1 MPRYLQTMSQEAVMM
16 VSQKIK
22 LFFFRI
28 ISVIAKLCFIR
39 IPFGVSEILEIR
51 IQQSL
56 GKGWGAQ
63 SIYHEPRAA
72 LKLLK
77 KFEISNQTYLVLD
90 IGANSGEWTSG
101 LISQKNLEV
110 ICFEPSKPSYE
121 SLVLKFK
128 ENKSVKIENLGI
140 GLTEG
145 TFDLWSNEIGS
156 SLSSLNKRNLDYLGI
171 DFKESEKVIVIS
183 LSKWIRE
190 NERIPDVIKLDIEGL
205 ELDALRG
212 CGDFLG
218 DIRIIQFE
226 FGGCNIDSRTFFRD
240 FWELLV
246 PLGFSIYRLTNRG
259 LYKIA
264 SYSETL
270 ETFTTTNYFAVNE
283 TLS

>member
-1 MPRYLQTMSQEAVMM
+1 MFQKVATM
-16 VSQKIK
+16 VSQRIK
-22 LFFFRI
+22 KFTFRVVG
-28 ISVIAKLCFIR
+28 VIAKLVFVR
-39 IPFGVSEILEIR
+39 APFSVSEILEIR

-63 SIYHEPRAA
+63 SINHEPRAA

-77 KFEISNQTYLVLD
+77 KFETSNQTYLVLD

-101 LISQKNLEV
+101 LISQTNLEV
-110 ICFEPSKPSYE
+110 ICFEPSKLSYE

-128 ENKSVKIENLGI
+128 ENKSVKVENLGI
-140 GLTEG
+140 GLNEG
-145 TFDLWSNEIGS
+145 IFDLWSNELGS

-171 DFKESEKVIVIS
+171 DFKESEKVSVIS

-190 NERIPDVIKLDIEGL
+190 NERIPDIIKLDIEGL

-226 FGGCNIDSRTFFRD
+226 FGGCNIDSRTFFKD
-240 FWELLV
+240 FWELLA
-246 PLGFSIYRLTNRG
+246 PLGFSIYRLTHKG